1 MQPRFDSSSRSKR
14 RFGLK
19 WRRLS
24 KAVGTTAFRSN
35 AGKPLWRPHETTQRE
50 RAFFHED
57 IEAGLITAGYVF
69 EPPGHFR
76 TTSLAEILAGLA
88 DDELAA
94 WPGQLADQERERR
107 GAFSR

>member
-1 MQPRFDSSSRSKR
+1 MKLHNENEP
-14 RFGLK
+14 
-19 WRRLS
+19 
-24 KAVGTTAFRSN
+24 
-35 AGKPLWRPHETTQRE
+35 
-50 RAFFHED
+50 FFMTEE